1 MNGDDVIKHLFITG
15 VKPTG
20 HVLYKSLFG
29 RVFVVN
35 YNGTMCTAVKIHQ
48 KFVEGVAAEGNV

>member
-20 HVLYKSLFG
+20 HVLDRSFFG

-48 KFVEGVAAEGNV
+48 TFVEAVTAEGNV